1 MQAKLLLLVSSA
13 MLVLAMSVSMVLSS
27 PGQVYAADG
36 SGKVIVQAVP
46 GSKLST
52 RLKGQV
58 QASWPWYVTRASGM
72 VAAASLILLLLSGI
86 GQITGRTFRLLDPL
100 TAWASH
106 RALGI
111 AFSLAVLVHI
121 LSLLFDHFITF
132 NVWQILVPW
141 LSDYRSTHW
150 LGLNV
155 GSVYVAMG
163 IIAMYLTVAITITS
177 LVWVE
182 KKPVLWRLVHYLSY
196 VTLFLVFVHALY
208 TGTDMAHGFWRW
220 AWVGLNA
227 LLFLAVLARLWRVKT
242 I

>member
-1 MQAKLLLLVSSA
+1 MLTRLLSIVSAVILVVAVSVSS
-13 MLVLAMSVSMVLSS
+13 VLWAPPHVFAAQNAGNVTVQVVPGDKLSS
-27 PGQVYAADG
+27 RLQGQI
-36 SGKVIVQAVP
+36 KV
-46 GSKLST
+46 
-52 RLKGQV
+52 
-58 QASWPWYVTRASGM
+58 SWPWYVTRASGM
-72 VAAASLILLLLSGI
+72 VAAASLMILLLSGI

-111 AFSLAVLVHI
+111 AFSIAVLIHVS
-121 LSLLFDHFITF
+121 SLLFDHFITF
-132 NVWQILVPW
+132 NVWQLLVPW

-155 GSVYVAMG
+155 GSIYVAMG
-163 IIAMYLTVAITITS
+163 IIAMYLTAAIVITS

-182 KKPVLWRLVHYLSY
+182 KKPALWKLVHYLSY
-196 VTLFLVFVHALY
+196 VTIFLVFVHALY

-220 AWVGLNA
+220 LWVVLNGLI
-227 LLFLAVLARLWRVKT
+227 FLAVLARLWRART